1 MKKLGFGLMR
11 LPLTDTDD
19 LTKIDLEAVKEM
31 VDLYLSKGFTYFDTA
46 YPYHGGK
53 SEEAFREAVVK
64 RYPRESFTV
73 TDKMPCWEVS
83 KKEDLERIFNEQ
95 LQRCGVEY
103 FDYYWLH
110 ALNREYVKTMDET
123 DGWGFVARKKA
134 EGKIK
139 HIGFSFHDDSK
150 LLEELL
156 IKHPESEYVQLQIN
170 YLDWD
175 SPSIEARTCYNLCT
189 KYNRPVIVMEPVK
202 GGALANVPQEVEK
215 LFKDHSPASSPAS
228 WAVRYAASLPNVL
241 TVLSGM
247 SNLAQV
253 EDNTNYMSEFVSL
266 SKEEMEIVEKAAE
279 IIKRG
284 IAIPCTACHY
294 CTPGCPMNICI
305 PEYFNVY
312 NNLKQF
318 GKKIQNINTAVYYKV
333 LGETH
338 GKASDCIECGQCE
351 EHCPQ
356 HIQIIDNLKTVAET
370 FEKKKK

>member
-11 LPLTDTDD
+11 LPLAVADD
-19 LTKIDLEAVKEM
+19 LSQIDMGRAKEM
-31 VDLYLSKGFTYFDTA
+31 VDLYISKGFTYFDTA

-53 SEEAFREAVVK
+53 SEEALRELVVK
-64 RYPRESFTV
+64 RYSRESFTV

-83 KKEDLERIFNEQ
+83 TKEDLERIFDEQ

-103 FDYYWLH
+103 FDYYLLH
-110 ALNREYVKTMDET
+110 ALNRSYVKKMDDV
-123 DGWGFVARKKA
+123 DGWGFIARKKA

-139 HIGFSFHDDSK
+139 HIGFSFHDDSA

-156 IKHPESEYVQLQIN
+156 VKHPETEYVQLQIN
-170 YLDWD
+170 YLDWE
-175 SPSIEARTCYNLCT
+175 SPSIEAKSCYDLCT
-189 KYNRPVIVMEPVK
+189 KYGKPVIVMEPVK
-202 GGALANVPQEVEK
+202 GGALANVPRDAEK
-215 LFKDHSPASSPAS
+215 LFRKYNPDASPAS

-253 EDNTNYMSEFVSL
+253 EDNTSYMQEFVSL
-266 SKEEMEIVEKAAE
+266 SKEEKDIIEKAAQ
-279 IIKRG
+279 IIKKG
-284 IAIPCTACHY
+284 IAIPCTSCHY
-294 CTPGCPMNICI
+294 CTDGCPVNICI

-312 NNLKQF
+312 NNLHQF
-318 GKKIQNINTAVYYKV
+318 GKEQQRTNTAMYYKV

-338 GKASDCIECGQCE
+338 GKASDCIECGQCQ

-356 HIQIIDNLKTVAET
+356 HIQIIDNLKLVAET
-370 FEKKKK
+370 FEKR